1 MLLNGLTI
9 RERIALGAGS
19 VMVALLAATI
29 LAVLG
34 VVMAKDAVTS
44 STESVCDTE

>member
-1 MLLNGLTI
+1 MFTGGLTFK
-9 RERIALGAGS
+9 ERMAVGVGA
-19 VMVALLAATI
+19 VMTAIIAATI

-34 VVMAKDAVTS
+34 AVMAKDSLKT